1 MSDNKQ
7 PDWDKITEG
16 KIRHGV
22 AVAFIEKGHELTPDN
37 MKTMEKWVQFIIHGY
52 HGIKEALDKNNIVKE
67 EKLLKKI
74 VDKFDGEIIKQT
86 DEEYI
91 KEQIEKSVVG
101 LKAQDKN
108 KVLYQLKNGAITLD
122 NLQACLDKIEVMQ
135 SR

>member
-52 HGIKEALDKNNIVKE
+52 HGIKEALDKNNVVKE

>member
-52 HGIKEALDKNNIVKE
+52 HGIKEALDKNSVVKE